1 MEIKRDTLAV
11 GGLIFDEHGSKVEPE
26 QQPVVRTL
34 EAQAAV
40 DGTGGTQLGVI
51 PGRIQS
57 VQAAGVFAQ
66 DLRRKCVGCAHFD
79 RRGFAALRKK
89 MTATLDGHR
98 QLNELRASLLESGNA
113 SVASLHETEDG
124 DLDVEGALSMMG
136 LCRAF
141 GELVRDDVA
150 VHPLANCPEGHDLF
164 QPRDNAADKAGAAAY
179 DHIMQLAQGSG
190 EE

>member
-1 MEIKRDTLAV
+1 MEIKRDTLTV
-11 GGLIFDEHGSKVEPE
+11 GGLILDERGDRVEPE

-34 EAQAAV
+34 DAQTV
-40 DGTGGTQLGVI
+40 VSGSNGGRLGVL

-57 VQAAGVFAQ
+57 VQPAGVFAD

-98 QLNELRASLLESGNA
+98 QLNELRASLLESGNTDIA
-113 SVASLHETEDG
+113 DLHEAEDG
-124 DLDVEGALSMMG
+124 DLDVEGALSTMG

-150 VHPLANCPEGHDLF
+150 VHPLANCPEGHDF
-164 QPRDNAADKAGAAAY
+164 FKPRDNAADKAGAAAY
-179 DHIMQLAQGSG
+179 DHIMRLAQGSG

>member
-11 GGLIFDEHGSKVEPE
+11 GGLIFDEYGNKVEPE

-34 EAQAAV
+34 EARTIV
-40 DGTGGTQLGVI
+40 DGTSGEQLGTL
-51 PGRIQS
+51 PGRVQS

-66 DLRRKCVGCAHFD
+66 DLRSKCVGCAHFD
-79 RRGFAALRKK
+79 RRGFAVVRKK
-89 MTATLDGHR
+89 MAATLEGHR

-113 SVASLHETEDG
+113 DITNLHEAEDG

-141 GELVRDDVA
+141 GELLRDDIV
-150 VHPLANCPEGHDLF
+150 VHPLANCPEGQNLF
-164 QPRDNAADKAGAAAY
+164 KPRDNAADKAGAAAY
-179 DHIMQLAQGSG
+179 DHILRLAQGSDAD
-190 EE
+190 